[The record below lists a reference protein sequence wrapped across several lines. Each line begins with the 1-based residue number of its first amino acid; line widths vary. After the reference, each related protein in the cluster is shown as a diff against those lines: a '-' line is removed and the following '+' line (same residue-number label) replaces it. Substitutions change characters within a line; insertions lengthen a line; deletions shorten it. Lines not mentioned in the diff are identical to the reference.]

1 MVLREW
7 HSEESKNWNTTM
19 RRISV
24 ARGSKWKFVAE
35 GKSISLMQV
44 FMISKAMMH
53 ASVAVY

>member
-1 MVLREW
+1 
-7 HSEESKNWNTTM
+7 M